1 MLSEPLT
8 LEPTIKLV
16 PYSGVQFVEYAFNI
30 DQAGR
35 LSRRFIERELDPS
48 LWSEGKRT
56 FKLLPAWDELD
67 PTNGIEES
75 AETEDREYSISERSA
90 GGPAEGSAVT

>member
-30 DQAGR
+30 DKAGR

-56 FKLLPAWDELD
+56 LCSRVCQ
-67 PTNGIEES
+67 PT
-75 AETEDREYSISERSA
+75 RLWRRSLQENK
-90 GGPAEGSAVT
+90 GC